1 MTLKKEKEKELFLDF
16 SHDYQQA
23 VFGSFHIAFMTRD
36 ENYVLPKE
44 DFDSLKMDALIDE
57 AVENTVVYTF
67 SDQGEEIE
75 CEEVR
80 KTEDG
85 EV

>member
-1 MTLKKEKEKELFLDF
+1 MTLKKEKEEELFLDF

-44 DFDSLKMDALIDE
+44 DFDSLKEYLERFIFRPLKNLLIGTRE
-57 AVENTVVYTF
+57 F
-67 SDQGEEIE
+67 
-75 CEEVR
+75 
-80 KTEDG
+80 DG
-85 EV
+85 EFNVEEDSSGDKDG

>member
-1 MTLKKEKEKELFLDF
+1 MFSPKHPVTRPDKEEMKE
-16 SHDYQQA
+16 H
-23 VFGSFHIAFMTRD
+23 
-36 ENYVLPKE
+36 
-44 DFDSLKMDALIDE
+44 FDSLKMDALIDE

>member
-1 MTLKKEKEKELFLDF
+1 MKE
-16 SHDYQQA
+16 H
-23 VFGSFHIAFMTRD
+23 FG
-36 ENYVLPKE
+36 
-44 DFDSLKMDALIDE
+44 SLKMDALIDE

-75 CEEVR
+75 CGEVR
-80 KTEDG
+80 KTDDG